1 MTSGALKTFKSGEII
16 MRQGDIGKSAYIIE
30 SGHVQ
35 ISIKPQ
41 DGLTSIIGTRGPGSI
56 IGEMALIDN
65 APRTATIT
73 AIEDC
78 ALMEISKDDF
88 ARRLDAA
95 DPVLRMTTQV
105 ILTRYRDMLARSTI
119 LRDHREWRAPAETL
133 ELSQAGNAGAIET
146 LKMTNEFRSAL
157 KNLKKNSELSLNYQP
172 IVDLK
177 SGRTAGLETLMRWH
191 HPVKGPISPDIFIP
205 LAEQSGDIVEASQWA
220 LRQSCGVINK
230 IGGDDLFASVNF
242 SVRDFAESNFL
253 NTIQSI
259 VNESKIAPA
268 RVHIEITERLLM
280 DQPGK
285 ARETLQSCKDAGFL
299 ISIDD
304 FGTGYSSLSYL
315 HHFPIDILKIDRSFI
330 KDMMNNNRS
339 MELVKAIIGLGKNLG
354 MKTIAEGV
362 EEKTQAE
369 VLKSLGCNMAQGFYF
384 ARPMVEFNAIAYIN
398 R

>member
-16 MRQGDIGKSAYIIE
+16 MRQGDTGKSAYIIE
-30 SGHVQ
+30 NGHVQ
-35 ISIKPQ
+35 ITIKPP
-41 DGLTSIIGTRGPGSI
+41 DGLTHIIGTRGAGSI
-56 IGEMALIDN
+56 IGEMALVDN

-88 ARRLDAA
+88 TRRLDAA
-95 DPVLRMTTQV
+95 DPVLRMTAQV

-119 LRDHREWRAPAETL
+119 LREHREWRPPAETL
-133 ELSQAGNAGAIET
+133 ELNQAGNANAIET
-146 LKMTNEFRSAL
+146 IKMANEFRSAL
-157 KNLKKNSELSLNYQP
+157 NNSELSLNYQP

-177 SGRTAGLETLMRWH
+177 SGKIAGLEALMRWH
-191 HPVKGPISPDIFIP
+191 HPIRGNISPDIFIP
-205 LAEQSGDIVEASQWA
+205 LAEQSGDIVAASHWA

-230 IGGDDLFASVNF
+230 IGGDDFFISVNF
-242 SVRDFAESNFL
+242 STRDFAAADFAG
-253 NTIQSI
+253 TIQSI
-259 VNESKIAPA
+259 MNECKIAPPS
-268 RVHIEITERLLM
+268 VHIEITERLLM

-285 ARETLQSCKDAGFL
+285 ARETLLACKNAGFL

-330 KDMMNNNRS
+330 REMMDNNRS

-354 MKTIAEGV
+354 MKIIAEGV
-362 EEKTQAE
+362 EQPPQAE
-369 VLKSLGCNMAQGFYF
+369 TLKSLGCDMAQGYHF
-384 ARPMVEFNAIAYIN
+384 ARPMTETDAIAHVHKKN
-398 R
+398 